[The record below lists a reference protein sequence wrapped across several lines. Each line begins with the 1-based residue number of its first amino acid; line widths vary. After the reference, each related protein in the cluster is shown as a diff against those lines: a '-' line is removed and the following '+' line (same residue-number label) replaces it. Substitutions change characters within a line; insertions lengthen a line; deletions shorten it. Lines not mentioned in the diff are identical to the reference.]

1 MRGTAA
7 KSPTLLLVLTG
18 ILLAQ
23 LGLVS
28 QAGAE
33 VIATANALPAQQT
46 VDAGRQTTPG
56 VDWSK
61 AVVESTMKRY
71 PNPADLG
78 SWGYAK
84 ALYLFGEYL
93 VWKRTGDNRYLQY
106 VKGWIDAHVDAQG
119 NIDHNLEALDFMLP
133 GNLLVLLYQETKEEK
148 YKLAANKIRERLKT
162 YPRTSDGGFWHATS
176 QSRQHQLWGD
186 GVFMSMPF
194 LVRYGQRFGEGVY
207 ANDEAAS
214 QLITYASHLHSSEGL
229 LYHAYDESGA
239 TSWADPSTHHS
250 AEFWCR
256 AMGWFGMTLIDVL
269 EVLPANHSRRSQLIA
284 ILQDLV
290 RGLAKYQ
297 DSKTGLW
304 YQVVDKG
311 STPGN
316 WLETSSSSMYSYVI
330 SMAVKR
336 GYVEKKYDA
345 VAKKGYRGVLTKI
358 ALDADGMANITDIC
372 EGTNVADLN
381 YYFAR
386 KRNVNDFHGLGAFL
400 IMNEHFLTSASA
412 MELTAP
418 QTKEFATVIQK
429 EGAHTA
435 HPAAPASD
443 AVKLFSSAE
452 VHAAFEKGSP
462 LVAHDGRNYSVIAGR
477 RDKPGQAELHEKD
490 MDVIYVMQ
498 GSATFVTGGK
508 MVDGKTT
515 APGEVRGT
523 SIDGGET
530 HNLSKDDVII
540 VPPGVPHWF
549 KDVQGIFFYFVVK
562 VQQP

>member
-1 MRGTAA
+1 
-7 KSPTLLLVLTG
+7 
-18 ILLAQ
+18 
-23 LGLVS
+23 
-28 QAGAE
+28 
-33 VIATANALPAQQT
+33 
-46 VDAGRQTTPG
+46 
-56 VDWSK
+56 
-61 AVVESTMKRY
+61 
-71 PNPADLG
+71 
-78 SWGYAK
+78 
-84 ALYLFGEYL
+84 
-93 VWKRTGDNRYLQY
+93 
-106 VKGWIDAHVDAQG
+106 
-119 NIDHNLEALDFMLP
+119 
-133 GNLLVLLYQETKEEK
+133 
-148 YKLAANKIRERLKT
+148 
-162 YPRTSDGGFWHATS
+162 
-176 QSRQHQLWGD
+176 
-186 GVFMSMPF
+186 
-194 LVRYGQRFGEGVY
+194 
-207 ANDEAAS
+207 
-214 QLITYASHLHSSEGL
+214 
-229 LYHAYDESGA
+229 
-239 TSWADPSTHHS
+239 
-250 AEFWCR
+250 
-256 AMGWFGMTLIDVL
+256 
-269 EVLPANHSRRSQLIA
+269 
-284 ILQDLV
+284 
-290 RGLAKYQ
+290 
-297 DSKTGLW
+297 
-304 YQVVDKG
+304 
-311 STPGN
+311 
-316 WLETSSSSMYSYVI
+316 MYSYVI

-358 ALDADGMANITDIC
+358 SLDADGMANITDIC

-400 IMNEHFLTSASA
+400 IVNEHFLTSASA

-418 QTKEFATVIQK
+418 QKSSVKPAGDQDANQPVKNTTV
-429 EGAHTA
+429 ART
-435 HPAAPASD
+435 AAPASD

-490 MDVIYVMQ
+490 LDVIYVMQ